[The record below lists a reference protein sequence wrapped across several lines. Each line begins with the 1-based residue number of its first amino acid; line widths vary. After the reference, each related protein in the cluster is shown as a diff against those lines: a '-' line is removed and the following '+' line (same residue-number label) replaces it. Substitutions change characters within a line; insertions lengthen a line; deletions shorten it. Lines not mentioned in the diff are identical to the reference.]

1 MTMKITLPTYLIKIM
16 KILENANEEV
26 YLVGGFVRDM
36 VMHKPCHDYD
46 LTTSAHPDKMIQLF
60 QSLGYSLILTGKQHG
75 TIIIQINNKLIEIT
89 TYRIELNY
97 KNYRSPDTII
107 FADNIY
113 EDLKRRDFTI
123 NAMAYHPLHG
133 IIDPFQ
139 GQTDIKHQIIKAV
152 GDPFLR
158 LQEDA
163 LRILRAIRFEC
174 CFSFR
179 IEIQTTQAIIQYA
192 HLLTHISKERIQQEF
207 YKMLTSPQQDFIQLL
222 NYYHVLP
229 YIFTPFS
236 NTLTHQVIQQ
246 IDHILNR
253 SIHQS
258 FLIRFTTILYGLL
271 PYHSMDTMILY
282 LQEMKYSKKSI
293 QHIKTIL
300 TYHTY
305 DIHSIS
311 ALRKLLFMNLNEF
324 SVVEDI
330 IHFQYVI
337 QTISLHKYQNSL
349 SLFNTIK
356 QNNDIFYKS
365 DLAINGHDLL
375 AFGYHG
381 KQIHDVLQFLYELV
395 IENPSLNTRQSLLS
409 YISNHLN

>member
-26 YLVGGFVRDM
+26 YLVGGFVRDL

-46 LTTSAHPDKMIQLF
+46 LTTSAYPDTMIQLF
-60 QSLGYSLILTGKQHG
+60 QNHGYSLILTGKQHG
-75 TIIIQINNKLIEIT
+75 TIIVQIDNKTIEIT
-89 TYRIELNY
+89 TYRKESNY
-97 KNYRSPDTII
+97 KNHRSPSTVE
-107 FADNIY
+107 FTNSIY

-123 NAMAYHPLHG
+123 NAMAYHPIHG

-163 LRILRAIRFEC
+163 LRILRAIRFAC
-174 CFSFR
+174 CLSFH
-179 IEIQTTQAIIQYA
+179 IETQTTQAIIQHA

-207 YKMLTSPQQDFIQLL
+207 YKMLTSPKQDLIQLL

-236 NTLTHQVIQQ
+236 DTLTHQVTQQ
-246 IDHILNR
+246 IDTILNR
-253 SIHQS
+253 GIHQS
-258 FLIRFTTILYGLL
+258 FLIRLATILYGLL
-271 PYHSMDTMILY
+271 PYHTMDNIIFY
-282 LQEMKYSKKSI
+282 LQEMRYPKKTI
-293 QHIKTIL
+293 QHVKTLLI
-300 TYHTY
+300 YHTY
-305 DIHSIS
+305 DIRSTS

-324 SVVEDI
+324 TIVENI

-337 QTISLHKYQNSL
+337 QTINSHEYHKSQTL
-349 SLFNTIK
+349 LNTIK

-381 KQIHDVLQFLYELV
+381 KQIHDILHILYELV
-395 IENPSLNTRQSLLS
+395 LENPSLNTRQSLLS
-409 YISNHLN
+409 YISNQLK